1 MEPTTIDQKRQ
12 GMEAFLSDLQAREE
26 QEMLMQ
32 QYKNSPKYKLNVLN
46 EEREKGLENCAA
58 GVICKIYRDAL
69 PLDDEYKAANQGEL
83 DDGFMDTIKKKSPD
97 GAYTFLSS
105 CASAGCKPAKLMLEA
120 VTEAIDASCS
130 KFYENLDEVDPDEID
145 MGPSSKIV
153 NDAVDKVTA
162 KMDYDQI
169 SEIIEQNVQ
178 NTVKREIETQKAED
192 EKLQELQSKLAE
204 DDSVQTESAIDA
216 ALMREG
222 MSRKQYQPTLFNGIM
237 IGKVKEFTESGDLDT
252 EHVQKKAFFESVK
265 EYTKI
270 ETLSMLNMVKF
281 NQSDLDR
288 LATEYAAGMNQEN
301 KKIKRGV

>member
-12 GMEAFLSDLQAREE
+12 GMEAFLADLKEREE

-32 QYKNSPKYKLNVLN
+32 QYKENPNYKLSVLN

-69 PLDDEYKAANQGEL
+69 PLDDEYKAANKEEL
-83 DDGFMDTIKKKSPD
+83 DDGFVDTIKQKSPD
-97 GAYTFLSS
+97 GVYTFLSS
-105 CASAGCKPAKLMLEA
+105 CASAGCKPAKLMMEA
-120 VTEAIDASCS
+120 VTEAIDTGCR
-130 KFYENLDEVDPDEID
+130 KFYENINEVDPDEID
-145 MGPSSKIV
+145 MGPTSKIV
-153 NDAVDKVTA
+153 NDAVDVVTA

-178 NTVKREIETQKAED
+178 NTVRREIETQKAED
-192 EKLQELQSKLAE
+192 EKLQELQTRLSE
-204 DDSVQTESAIDA
+204 DNEVQTESAVEA

-281 NQSDLDR
+281 NQRQLDQ
-288 LATEYAAGMNQEN
+288 LANEYAT
-301 KKIKRGV
+301 GV

>member
-1 MEPTTIDQKRQ
+1 MEPTTIDRKRE
-12 GMEAFLSDLQAREE
+12 GMAAFLSELRERE
-26 QEMLMQ
+26 DQEMLMQ
-32 QYKNSPKYKLNVLN
+32 QYKENPNYKLSILN
-46 EEREKGLENCAA
+46 EERDKGLENCAA

-69 PLDDEYKAANQGEL
+69 PLDDEYKDANQREL
-83 DDGFMDTIKKKSPD
+83 DDGFINTLKQKSPD
-97 GAYTFLSS
+97 GVYTFLSS
-105 CASAGCKPAKLMLEA
+105 CTSAGCKPAKLMLEA
-120 VTEAIDASCS
+120 VTEAIDDSCR
-130 KFYENLDEVDPDEID
+130 KFYENLDEVNPDEID

-153 NDAVDKVTA
+153 NDAVEKVTA

-204 DDSVQTESAIDA
+204 DDSVQTESAIEA
-216 ALMREG
+216 ALMSEG
-222 MSRKQYQPTLFNGIM
+222 MFKKQYQPTLFNGIM

-281 NQSDLDR
+281 NQSQLNQ
-288 LATEYAAGMNQEN
+288 LANEYAT
-301 KKIKRGV
+301 GV

>member
-12 GMEAFLSDLQAREE
+12 GMEAFLADLKEREE

-32 QYKNSPKYKLNVLN
+32 QYKENPKYKLSVLN

-69 PLDDEYKAANQGEL
+69 PLDDEYKAANKEEL
-83 DDGFMDTIKKKSPD
+83 DDGFVDTIKQKSPD
-97 GAYTFLSS
+97 GVYTFLSS
-105 CASAGCKPAKLMLEA
+105 CASAGCKPAKLMMEA
-120 VTEAIDASCS
+120 VTEAIDTGCR
-130 KFYENLDEVDPDEID
+130 KFYENINEVDPDEID
-145 MGPSSKIV
+145 MGPTSKIV
-153 NDAVDKVTA
+153 NDAVDVVTA

-178 NTVKREIETQKAED
+178 NTVRREIETQKAED
-192 EKLQELQSKLAE
+192 EKLQELQTRLSE
-204 DDSVQTESAIDA
+204 DNEVQTESAVEA
-216 ALMREG
+216 ALIREG
-222 MSRKQYQPTLFNGIM
+222 MSKRQYQPTLFNGIM
-237 IGKVKEFTESGDLDT
+237 IGKVKEFTESGDLDV

-281 NQSDLDR
+281 NQRQLDQ
-288 LATEYAAGMNQEN
+288 LANEYAT
-301 KKIKRGV
+301 GV

>member
-12 GMEAFLSDLQAREE
+12 GMEAFLADLKEREE

-32 QYKNSPKYKLNVLN
+32 QYKENPNYKLSVLN

-69 PLDDEYKAANQGEL
+69 PLDDEYKAANKEEL
-83 DDGFMDTIKKKSPD
+83 DDGFVDTIKQKSPD
-97 GAYTFLSS
+97 GVYTFLSS
-105 CASAGCKPAKLMLEA
+105 CASAGCKPAKLMMEA
-120 VTEAIDASCS
+120 VTEAIDTGCR
-130 KFYENLDEVDPDEID
+130 KFYENINEVDPDEID
-145 MGPSSKIV
+145 MGPTSKIV
-153 NDAVDKVTA
+153 NDAVDVVTA

-178 NTVKREIETQKAED
+178 NTVRREIETQKAED
-192 EKLQELQSKLAE
+192 EKLQELQTRLSE
-204 DDSVQTESAIDA
+204 DNEVQTESAVEA
-216 ALMREG
+216 ALIREG
-222 MSRKQYQPTLFNGIM
+222 MSKRQYQPTLFNGIM
-237 IGKVKEFTESGDLDT
+237 IGKVKEFTESGDLDV

-281 NQSDLDR
+281 NQRQLDQ
-288 LATEYAAGMNQEN
+288 LANEYAT
-301 KKIKRGV
+301 GV

>member
-12 GMEAFLSDLQAREE
+12 GMEAFLSELRAREE

-32 QYKNSPKYKLNVLN
+32 QYKESPKYKLGVLN

-83 DDGFMDTIKKKSPD
+83 DDGFIDTIKQKSPN
-97 GAYTFLSS
+97 GVYTFLSS
-105 CASAGCKPAKLMLEA
+105 CASAGCKPAQLMMEA
-120 VTEAIDASCS
+120 VLEAIDTSC
-130 KFYENLDEVDPDEID
+130 KRFYENLDEVDPDEID
-145 MGPSSKIV
+145 MGPTSKIV
-153 NDAVDKVTA
+153 NDAVNTVTS

-192 EKLQELQSKLAE
+192 EKLQELRSKLSE
-204 DDSVQTESAIDA
+204 DDTVQTESAIEA

-222 MSRKQYQPTLFNGIM
+222 MSKKQYQPTLFNGIM
-237 IGKVKEFTESGDLDT
+237 IGKVKKFTESGDLST
-252 EHVQKKAFFESVK
+252 EYVQKKAFFESVK

-270 ETLSMLNMVKF
+270 ETLSMLNMMKF
-281 NQSDLDR
+281 NQSQLNQ
-288 LATEYAAGMNQEN
+288 LANEYATGMN
-301 KKIKRGV
+301 

>member
-12 GMEAFLSDLQAREE
+12 GMEAFLSELRAREE

-32 QYKNSPKYKLNVLN
+32 QYKESPKYKLGVLN

-83 DDGFMDTIKKKSPD
+83 DDGFIDTIKQKSPN
-97 GAYTFLSS
+97 GVYTFLSS
-105 CASAGCKPAKLMLEA
+105 CASAGCKPAQLMMEA
-120 VTEAIDASCS
+120 VLEAIDTSC
-130 KFYENLDEVDPDEID
+130 KRFYENLDEVDPDEID
-145 MGPSSKIV
+145 MGPTSKIV
-153 NDAVDKVTA
+153 NDAVNTVTS

-192 EKLQELQSKLAE
+192 EKLQELQSKLSE
-204 DDSVQTESAIDA
+204 DDTVQTESAIEA

-222 MSRKQYQPTLFNGIM
+222 MSKKQYQPTLFNGIM
-237 IGKVKEFTESGDLDT
+237 IGKVKKFTESGDLST
-252 EHVQKKAFFESVK
+252 EYVQKKAFFESVK

-270 ETLSMLNMVKF
+270 ETLSMLNMMKF
-281 NQSDLDR
+281 NQSQLNQ
-288 LATEYAAGMNQEN
+288 LANEYATGMN
-301 KKIKRGV
+301 